1 MIHKSG
7 FVNIIGRPNVGKST
21 LMNAL
26 VGERMSIIT
35 NKPQTTRH
43 RIIGILSGEDHQVV
57 FSDTPGVI
65 QDPAY
70 KMQEVMNR
78 FVHST
83 FEDADIMLFVTEADE
98 HYEDDDPIIE
108 RLQKVEAPLF
118 LVLNKIDLLEDTMIL
133 QLLQQWNE
141 RLNFT
146 ESIPVSAL
154 QGKNTERLLELII
167 RYLPEGPVYYP
178 KDQLTDRPER
188 FFISEII
195 REKILQLYKQ
205 EIPYSC
211 EVTVVA
217 FKETQ
222 TNKGAPLVRIN
233 AEIFV
238 ARKTQKAIL
247 IGKGGSAI
255 KRLGMEAR
263 KSIEAFLE
271 KKVFLELHVKIKD
284 NWRDDER
291 LLKQFGYQN

>member
-1 MIHKSG
+1 
-7 FVNIIGRPNVGKST
+7 
-21 LMNAL
+21 
-26 VGERMSIIT
+26 
-35 NKPQTTRH
+35 
-43 RIIGILSGEDHQVV
+43 
-57 FSDTPGVI
+57 
-65 QDPAY
+65 
-70 KMQEVMNR
+70 MQEVMNR